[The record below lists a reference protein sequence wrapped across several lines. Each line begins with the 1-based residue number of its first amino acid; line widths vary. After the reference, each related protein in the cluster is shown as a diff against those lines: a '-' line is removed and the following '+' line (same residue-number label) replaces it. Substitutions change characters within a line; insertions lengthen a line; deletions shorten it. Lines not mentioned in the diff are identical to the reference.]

1 MRFTSKPALKIYA
14 TLITKSIKNWQ
25 YLSTMNMDM
34 DSGSDNNWRGVPLTE
49 LYGSQSPWG
58 APEFRLVSPSYN
70 HAVLYHVPSSGC
82 LAADR
87 PPKPQIGQDKWD
99 SEHVR
104 MPCSDQSLYPVVD
117 NNGVSHLKKRW
128 EMIENALSK
137 PIRNSHELGSAI
149 LSYNTN
155 FRNTWKFKGLHKLF
169 NEYLEEEETR
179 YFFDVTLPE
188 IIKLAL
194 DLPKLV
200 QAPIPLLKQH
210 KNFSV
215 SLSQQQIASLLAN
228 AFFCTFPRRN
238 ATKKT
243 SEYASYPFINFNS
256 SGLYE
261 STNSDANLEKLKC
274 ICHYFR
280 RVVTKVPV
288 GTLTFSR
295 RSVPPRDC
303 PAWAGSTRPIGS
315 IPLHV
320 EPVSTI
326 EDADSLIQI
335 DFANKFLGGGVL
347 GHGCVQEE
355 IRFVI
360 CPELMI
366 SMLFTEVMR
375 PNEALMIIG
384 AERYSKYVGYG
395 HSFQF
400 AGEHRDGT
408 PRDSSARRRTAVLA
422 IDAVPYSGLAQEFR
436 REAITRELNKAWV
449 GVSFDTDVSSDRL
462 QYPGVATGNW
472 GCGAFGGT
480 PHLKSLIQLMA
491 CSQARRPMAYYT
503 FGDTQLRDDIANMY
517 NLLARHNVTVGQL
530 YRYIVRF
537 AQENN
542 VLLTR
547 FYTYLEKVL
556 KENKESSQN
565 SSDNMMD
572 ISITESTAGPVVIED
587 GSTDNSPDLFSQ
599 DEMDESLLEVTI
611 QSERIANKTDTK
623 KETPKITRK
632 AETNTNKQVTPIQST
647 KHLTEQQIEQQI
659 TQQIDQEVAQLVEQ
673 KESSKSPP
681 TADTKKMSLLDA
693 VTIMDQDDKHE
704 QHTSPASN
712 KRFSLRTDT
721 KPAMNTESESTPE
734 RKKGTPKKKITD
746 YFSTRNK

>member
-1 MRFTSKPALKIYA
+1 
-14 TLITKSIKNWQ
+14 
-25 YLSTMNMDM
+25 MNMDM

-155 FRNTWKFKGLHKLF
+155 FRNTWKFRGLHKLF

-303 PAWAGSTRPIGS
+303 PAWATSTRPIGS

-400 AGEHRDGT
+400 AGEHRDST

-491 CSQARRPMAYYT
+491 CCQARRPMAYYT

-599 DEMDESLLEVTI
+599 DEMNESLLEVTI

-712 KRFSLRTDT
+712 KRFSLRSDT

>member
-1 MRFTSKPALKIYA
+1 
-14 TLITKSIKNWQ
+14 
-25 YLSTMNMDM
+25 MNMDM
-34 DSGSDNNWRGVPLTE
+34 DGGDDNNWRGVPLSE

-58 APEFRLVSPSYN
+58 APEFSLVSPSYN

-82 LAADR
+82 LATDR

-117 NNGVSHLKKRW
+117 NNGEKHLKKRW
-128 EMIENALSK
+128 KMIENALSK
-137 PIRNSHELGSAI
+137 PIRNSHELGNAI

-155 FRNTWKFKGLHKLF
+155 FRMFGSSKDCINFLMRC
-169 NEYLEEEETR
+169 YLEEEETQ

-261 STNSDANLEKLKC
+261 STSSNANLEKLKC

-288 GTLTFSR
+288 GTLTFTR

-303 PAWAGSTRPIGS
+303 PSWPKSSIPLGS

-320 EPVSTI
+320 EPLSTI

-375 PNEALMIIG
+375 PNEALIIIG
-384 AERYSKYVGYG
+384 VERYSKYVGYG
-395 HSFQF
+395 HSFEF
-400 AGEHRDGT
+400 AGDYKDST
-408 PRDSSARRRTAVLA
+408 PRDSSARRRCTVLA
-422 IDAVPYSGLAQEFR
+422 IDA
-436 REAITRELNKAWV
+436 AWV
-449 GVSFDTDVSSDRL
+449 GVSFDTDASSERL

-480 PHLKSLIQLMA
+480 PHLKSLLQLMA
-491 CSQARRPMAYYT
+491 CAAARRPMAYYT

-517 NLLARHNVTVGQL
+517 NLLARHHVTVGQL

-537 AQENN
+537 VQENN
-542 VLLTR
+542 ILLTR
-547 FYTYLEKVL
+547 FYTYLEKVIN
-556 KENKESSQN
+556 ENKESSLN

-572 ISITESTAGPVVIED
+572 TSISESARETLVIED
-587 GSTDNSPDLFSQ
+587 ELTNNSPDLFSQ
-599 DEMDESLLEVTI
+599 DEIDESLIEVTI
-611 QSERIANKTDTK
+611 QSEMKANKTDSKQETTTK
-623 KETPKITRK
+623 IVRK
-632 AETNTNKQVTPIQST
+632 QETNTNEQAKPVKSSNN
-647 KHLTEQQIEQQI
+647 LTEEQIEQQMC
-659 TQQIDQEVAQLVEQ
+659 QQVDEQVCQQVDEQICQQVELT

-681 TADTKKMSLLDA
+681 TSDTKRMSLVDA
-693 VTIMDQDDKHE
+693 VTIMEEGEKQT
-704 QHTSPASN
+704 HTSCDSN
-712 KRFSLRTDT
+712 KRFSLLGDS
-721 KPAMNTESESTPE
+721 KPAMVSETKSTPE
-734 RKKGTPKKKITD
+734 RKKSNPKSKIPY
-746 YFSTRNK
+746 YFKTINK

>member
-1 MRFTSKPALKIYA
+1 MRFISKPSLKLYA
-14 TLITKSIKNWQ
+14 TIITKSIK
-25 YLSTMNMDM
+25 YSLCLSTMNMDM
-34 DSGSDNNWRGVPLTE
+34 DGGSDNNWRGVPLSE

-58 APEFRLVSPSYN
+58 APEFRLVSPSHN

-82 LAADR
+82 VAADR

-99 SEHVR
+99 SDHVR

-137 PIRNSHELGSAI
+137 PIRNSHELGNAI

-155 FRNTWKFKGLHKLF
+155 FRNTWKFRGLHKLF
-169 NEYLEEEETR
+169 DEYLEEEETQ

-188 IIKLAL
+188 VIKLAL

-280 RVVTKVPV
+280 RIVTKVPV

-303 PAWAGSTRPIGS
+303 PSWPKSTRPIGS

-320 EPVSTI
+320 EPLSTI

-335 DFANKFLGGGVL
+335 DFANKFLGGG
-347 GHGCVQEE
+347 
-355 IRFVI
+355 
-360 CPELMI
+360 
-366 SMLFTEVMR
+366 S
-375 PNEALMIIG
+375 
-384 AERYSKYVGYG
+384 ERYSKYVGYG
-395 HSFQF
+395 YSFQF
-400 AGEHRDGT
+400 AGDHRDNT
-408 PRDSSARRRTAVLA
+408 PRDSSGRRRCAVLA
-422 IDAVPYSGLAQEFR
+422 IDAVPYNSLAQEFR
-436 REAITRELNKAWV
+436 RDAITRELNKAWV
-449 GVSFDTDVSSDRL
+449 GISFDTDSSSDRL

-480 PHLKSLIQLMA
+480 PHLKSLVQVMA
-491 CSQARRPMAYYT
+491 SAQARRPMAYYT

-517 NLLARHNVTVGQL
+517 NLLARHNVTV
-530 YRYIVRF
+530 
-537 AQENN
+537 
-542 VLLTR
+542 
-547 FYTYLEKVL
+547 VL
-556 KENKESSQN
+556 KENNESSQN

-572 ISITESTAGPVVIED
+572 TSVTESTPVTVVIED
-587 GSTDNSPDLFSQ
+587 ELTDNSPDLFSQ
-599 DEMDESLLEVTI
+599 DEMDQSLLEATI
-611 QSERIANKTDTK
+611 QSERIANKTDIKPETTNMVK
-623 KETPKITRK
+623 KPK
-632 AETNTNKQVTPIQST
+632 TNTTQQVRTVQPT
-647 KHLTEQQIEQQI
+647 NHLTEQQIEQQI
-659 TQQIDQEVAQLVEQ
+659 TQQIDQQVDQHIEQ

-693 VTIMDQDDKHE
+693 VTIMEEDNKHE
-704 QHTSPASN
+704 QHTSLASN
-712 KRFSLRTDT
+712 KRFSLLSDT
-721 KPAMNTESESTPE
+721 KPAMVSETESTPE
-734 RKKGTPKKKITD
+734 RKKSTPKKKITD